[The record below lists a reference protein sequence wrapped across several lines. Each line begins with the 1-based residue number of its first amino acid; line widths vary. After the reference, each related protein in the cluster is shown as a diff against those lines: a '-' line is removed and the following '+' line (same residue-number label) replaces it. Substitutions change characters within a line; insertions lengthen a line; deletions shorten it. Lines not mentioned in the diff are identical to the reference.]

1 VTPYYKFTTGDC
13 RPAVVYCR
21 RINTHVTGIIIASV
35 HILRKQPVLWCYV
48 EAARARNVTDS
59 GDRSSAPETNG
70 RYRAF
75 TGPLL
80 YLAGRSRD
88 SFRPTTASST
98 YSRAPK
104 QNYTPPVE
112 RPEEYACAVARHPHA
127 WPTAGRCRHHLPALT
142 SRKSDPSV
150 LFLFRCQLR
159 VSHACIT
166 HRRTVLFYRSSCA
179 AV

>member
-1 VTPYYKFTTGDC
+1 
-13 RPAVVYCR
+13 
-21 RINTHVTGIIIASV
+21 VTGIISASV

-75 TGPLL
+75 TGPL
-80 YLAGRSRD
+80 YTSPAAHG
-88 SFRPTTASST
+88 TASGQ
-98 YSRAPK
+98 RPLAPRIAAHRNK
-104 QNYTPPVE
+104 TTRLPWNGRRNTL
-112 RPEEYACAVARHPHA
+112 ARHPHA

-142 SRKSDPSV
+142 SHKSDPSV

-166 HRRTVLFYRSSCA
+166 RRRTVLFYRSSCA